1 MIQKLGIEESEVSEF
16 NRVLYKNYG
25 TSMAGLKV
33 YSICNLIYSLVHLHI
48 YACMCVWAD
57 VNAVIF
63 VNLQAVGYDF
73 DNDNYHR

>member
-33 YSICNLIYSLVHLHI
+33 YSICNLI
-48 YACMCVWAD
+48 
-57 VNAVIF
+57 
-63 VNLQAVGYDF
+63 
-73 DNDNYHR
+73 